1 MRKAFIIAAIMLLG
15 FSLFSQNNIDHVLTQ
30 IELNNTTLSAYRKS
44 ADAEKTGNRTG
55 ITLQNPEAEFNYL
68 WGNPSAIG
76 NRTDFSIKQ
85 SFDFPSAYSYR
96 SQIAN
101 LKNEQAEL
109 DYQKQRREILFQARL
124 ICAELLYYNSLFTEI
139 SKRNNE
145 AQKLATAFKAKF
157 DSGETGILDYNKAQM
172 NYLNM
177 SKELERVEI
186 ERKALQ
192 SELNRLNGGIE
203 IAFEETN
210 LQLQNIAPGFEEWFA
225 TASQNN
231 PVLQWVK
238 TEILLSEKQSK
249 LAVSQGLPKFHAG
262 YMSEKLVGEHFQ
274 GVSVGITIPLWENK
288 NSVKYAKANTLVAQS
303 FEADAK
309 LQFYNEMKTLHAK
322 AIALQNSVSDYRTR
336 LGSISN
342 TELLQKALDKGEIS
356 LTDYFFEQSLYYE
369 SFDKLLEIERDAMK
383 ANAELMKFN

>member
-1 MRKAFIIAAIMLLG
+1 MLLG

-76 NRTDFSIKQ
+76 NRTDFSVKQ

-157 DSGETGILDYNKAQM
+157 DTGETGILDYNKAQM

-303 FEADAK
+303 FEADTK

>member
-1 MRKAFIIAAIMLLG
+1 MRKAFIIAAISLFG
-15 FSLFSQNNIDHVLTQ
+15 FSLFSQNTIDHVLTQ
-30 IELNNTTLSAYRKS
+30 IELNNTTLSAYRKG

-68 WGNPSAIG
+68 WSNPSAIG

-109 DYQKQRREILFQARL
+109 EYQKQRREILFQARL
-124 ICAELLYYNSLFTEI
+124 ICTELVYYNSLFTEI
-139 SKRNNE
+139 SRRNNE
-145 AQKLATAFKAKF
+145 AQKLATAFKVKF
-157 DSGETGILDYNKAQM
+157 DTGETGILDYNKAQM

-177 SKELERVEI
+177 SKDLERVEI
-186 ERKALQ
+186 ERKAFQ

-203 IAFEETN
+203 ITFEETN
-210 LQLQNIAPGFEEWFA
+210 PQFQNIAPGFEEWFA

-231 PVLQWVK
+231 PVLQWVR

-288 NSVKYAKANTLVAQS
+288 NAVKYAKANTLVAQS

-309 LQFYNEMKTLHAK
+309 LQFYNEMKNLHAK

-356 LTDYFFEQSLYYE
+356 LTDYFFEQSLYYD

>member
-1 MRKAFIIAAIMLLG
+1 MLLG

-76 NRTDFSIKQ
+76 NRTDFSVKQ

-157 DSGETGILDYNKAQM
+157 DTGETGILDYNKAQM